1 MNYAEKSEK
10 ETKRDMKIYD
20 YTEQYFKKLNR
31 PQGKVR
37 VVVDTDTYNE
47 IDDQYALSYALRKQN
62 RLQVEAIYAA
72 PFYNDLSESPA
83 DGMEKS
89 YAEILKLL
97 QLLRREDM
105 QDKVFRGSRGYLLN
119 ENTPQESEAARHLVN
134 LAMSMPEGELL
145 YVVAIAAITNVAS
158 AILMEPGIADKIVV
172 VWLGGH
178 AHYWNDT
185 KEFNM
190 IQDVAAARV
199 IFDSNAPIVQIPCMG
214 VTSHLLTTEPE
225 LRNNMKEQGA
235 IGKYLYDITCSI
247 AERQEGAC
255 WSRVIWDLAPMMWL
269 AGPKDCMM
277 DCLTHSPVVSYEGK
291 YSEDTTRRL
300 IKVVERVNRDKVF
313 AEFFATLADREKE
326 ENGVCKKN

>member
-1 MNYAEKSEK
+1 
-10 ETKRDMKIYD
+10 MKTHD

-37 VVVDTDTYNE
+37 VVIDTDTYNE
-47 IDDQYALSYALRKQN
+47 IDDQYALSYALRKQD

-97 QLLRREDM
+97 QLLGREDVS
-105 QDKVFRGSRGYLLN
+105 DRVYKGSVNYLEN
-119 ENTPQESEAARHLVN
+119 ENTPQESEAARHLVE
-134 LAMSMPEGELL
+134 LAMSMLEGELL

-158 AILMEPGIADKIVV
+158 ALLMEPAIADKIVV

-185 KEFNM
+185 REFNM

-199 IFDSNAPIVQIPCMG
+199 IFGSNTPVVQIPCMG

-225 LRNNMKEQGA
+225 LQKNMKEQGA
-235 IGKYLYDITCSI
+235 IGKYLYDITCDI
-247 AERQEGAC
+247 AERQEGSC

-269 AGPKDCMM
+269 VGPKDCMT
-277 DCLTHSPVVSYEGK
+277 DYLTHSPVVSYEGT
-291 YSEDTTRRL
+291 YSVDTTRHF
-300 IKVVERVNRDKVF
+300 IKVVERINRDKVF
-313 AEFFATLADREKE
+313 AEFFVTLADREKE
-326 ENGVCKKN
+326 EK